1 MAVIYNTLW
10 SDGGD
15 MKITKND
22 VDHIASL
29 ARIKFDIIETARFA
43 DDLQDIITYFD
54 KLSELETDNVG
65 TDFGMTGISNVF
77 RLDETKAGLSR
88 EDLLMNVPTHDDEFV
103 IVPNTVD

>member
-15 MKITKND
+15 MKISKND
-22 VDHIASL
+22 VDHVASL
-29 ARIKFDIIETARFA
+29 ARIKFDLEETARFA

-54 KLSELETDNVG
+54 KLNELDTDIVSA
-65 TDFGMTGISNVF
+65 DAGMSGISNVF

-88 EDLLMNVPTHDDEFV
+88 EDLLMNVPTHDDEFI